1 MKQNEDSL
9 LREKL
14 KEYFGFSSFNEAE
27 IGRGLDLLSSFRT
40 EIDVEP
46 VRH

>member
-1 MKQNEDSL
+1 MTDQARPGL
-9 LREKL
+9 L
-14 KEYFGFSSFNEAE
+14 FGFSSFNEAE

-46 VRH
+46 VGR